1 MYSSIS
7 QSPFCLESVTPSLP
21 LSNAKT
27 KTDCDRLFGGQGE
40 LIEQLSS
47 LSTYE
52 WTYESRQRI
61 KAVFLNQ
68 DLLVWWRR

>member
-1 MYSSIS
+1 MYSSIPYS
-7 QSPFCLESVTPSLP
+7 TSHSITPSFH

-27 KTDCDRLFGGQGE
+27 KTDCDRLFGEQGE
-40 LIEQLSS
+40 LIEQLCS

-52 WTYESRQRI
+52 WTYESQQRI